1 MQKTI
6 AIDFDGVLHAYSDG
20 WRDGSIYDVAVPRA
34 VDAVTKLQDA
44 GYHIVVFS
52 TRADTPAGQADIS
65 GWLGEQGF
73 RAGEILVTD
82 RKVPAIAYIDDR
94 GIRFTNW
101 PDIVKLWV

>member
-6 AIDFDGVLHAYSDG
+6 AIDFDGVLHAYRRG
-20 WRDGSIYDVAVPRA
+20 WRDGSIYDVAVDGS
-34 VDAVTKLQDA
+34 VEAVTKLQDA

-52 TRADTPAGQADIS
+52 TRADTPAGQASIS
-65 GWLGEQGF
+65 NWLREQGF

-94 GIRFTNW
+94 GVRFTNW
-101 PDIVKLWV
+101 PDIVKLWT